1 MEFPRG
7 HSFSISP
14 VTEEHQQSYCPT
26 ACVAEARTSTSHYPV
41 GSWSTGMEELGWG
54 VHARTETVTLHVT
67 WWDVAE
73 DHASPTR
80 HVPEEFLQLSSAQP
94 WSWAS
99 DELLLANH
107 CHLLAALAFVIVQE
121 QLSENEFKFHKDFS
135 HDKPSCASI
144 TLIIVSTQTLILQS
158 WRINIQVKQAAK

>member
-1 MEFPRG
+1 MQGQRQSLSMSRGGTWPRTTLLPPG
-7 HSFSISP
+7 TFLRSSCNCPQRSP
-14 VTEEHQQSYCPT
+14 DP
-26 ACVAEARTSTSHYPV
+26 
-41 GSWSTGMEELGWG
+41 
-54 VHARTETVTLHVT
+54 
-67 WWDVAE
+67 
-73 DHASPTR
+73 
-80 HVPEEFLQLSSAQP
+80 
-94 WSWAS
+94 